1 MLRRNLGGAY
11 SPLYFLAALGAG
23 GLVPSFFMYPM
34 FMINHPETPMVTY
47 EALLPVLNGTHGTVA
62 SIMLMSVLTV
72 IIFFSLLHFRLLAWN
87 IGEYRKF
94 RKTEAFEQLRTSN
107 AEVQLMAIPLTL
119 AMTVNVSFILG
130 ALFMPGLWGYV
141 EYLFPFAMLAFG
153 AIGLYA
159 LKILGEYF
167 TRIITSGNFN
177 CAGNNNLGQMLA
189 VFSLAMIAVG
199 FAAPGAMSHTFAINA
214 LGIGL
219 SLFFLSLAVLLGI
232 VKLVLGIRAIFE
244 HGIAE
249 AASPSLWILIPIL
262 TLSGITIIRLVMG
275 LHHGFDAEISY
286 PGLFVLTAVVLS
298 LQIFFGLLGYSVMKK
313 LGYFR
318 DYVAGEKKDAGSF
331 ALICPGVAFF
341 VFGVFFISFGLV
353 KNSILEH
360 LSLTYFLSW
369 SPLVLIQLLTVVTLF
384 RLSRKLL
391 LCHGEECKAGS

>member
-1 MLRRNLGGAY
+1 MLKRHLGEAY

-34 FMINHPETPMVTY
+34 FMIRHPDTPMVTF
-47 EALLPVLNGTHGTVA
+47 EALLPVLNGTHGMVA
-62 SIMLMSVLTV
+62 AIMLAVVLTL
-72 IIFFSLLHFRLLAWN
+72 ILFFALLHFRLLFWN
-87 IGEYRKF
+87 IREYRNF
-94 RKTEAFEQLRTSN
+94 RRTEAFETLRNSN

-119 AMTVNVSFILG
+119 AMSVNVAFILG
-130 ALFMPGLWGYV
+130 ALFVPGLWNYV
-141 EYLFPFAMLAFG
+141 EYLFPVAMLAFA

-214 LGIGL
+214 AGIGL

-244 HGIAE
+244 HGISE

-262 TLSGITIIRLVMG
+262 TLSGITIIRLIMG
-275 LHHGFDAEISY
+275 LHHGFDTGLSY
-286 PGLFVLTAVVLS
+286 PVLFVLTAVIVS
-298 LQIFFGLLGYSVMKK
+298 LQIFFGLLGYAVMKK

-318 DYVAGEKKDAGSF
+318 DYIAGDKRDAGSF

-341 VFGVFFISFGLV
+341 VFGAFFITFGLV
-353 KNSILEH
+353 RNGILEH
-360 LSLTYFLSW
+360 LSLSYFLSW
-369 SPLVLIQLLTVVTLF
+369 SPLVLVQLITVVTLF
-384 RLSRKLL
+384 RLGRKLL
-391 LCHGEECKAGS
+391 GCKGAECRSA